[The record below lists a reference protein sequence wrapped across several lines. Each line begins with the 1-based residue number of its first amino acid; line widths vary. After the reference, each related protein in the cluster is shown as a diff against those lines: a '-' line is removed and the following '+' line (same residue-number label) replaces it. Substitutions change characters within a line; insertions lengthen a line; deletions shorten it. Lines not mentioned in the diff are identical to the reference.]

1 MRATSRT
8 PSPSNSWTRTACC
21 APNTIRQPGDGAF
34 PTTSWVQGEVL
45 SDTYQ
50 LELPADLAPGSYRL
64 IVRMYDPTTL
74 AVLPATGADGG
85 PAGDCSDAC
94 NG

>member
-1 MRATSRT
+1 MLRVQHDQ
-8 PSPSNSWTRTACC
+8 
-21 APNTIRQPGDGAF
+21 QPGDGAF

-50 LELPADLAPGSYRL
+50 LELPADLTPGSYRL

-85 PAGDCSDAC
+85 PAGDALTLATVEVR
-94 NG
+94 